1 MRSGQTRVRL
11 DGGARE
17 GALRRERASHPPQL
31 FGGCSRAHPTVLARA
46 IQPVPNPLTHL
57 GGPLVSWRER
67 RQRRALAD
75 RAHVE
80 HGARAGR
87 PVQPRKSRFL
97 PIEVFSTPLHYVR
110 WRTGMF
116 GTGHPRSRQPVRIPR
131 PRCVRAAARRGRR
144 PDRAVAADPQATCQ
158 GGGGESRRTAR
169 ARLIDG
175 PLFVLGV
182 IVGVYTRRL
191 ERSSRGYGLL

>member
-1 MRSGQTRVRL
+1 MRRLRSGQTRVRL

-31 FGGCSRAHPTVLARA
+31 FGGCSRAHPAVLARA

-87 PVQPRKSRFL
+87 PVQPWLWRFL
-97 PIEVFSTPLHYVR
+97 RGQKFRDSLVSQAQDLAESELQTAFLSAPTAACRPLGSWTSRKAASSVGAKFEFGAMWIVR
-110 WRTGMF
+110 MTRY
-116 GTGHPRSRQPVRIPR
+116 GHV
-131 PRCVRAAARRGRR
+131 
-144 PDRAVAADPQATCQ
+144 
-158 GGGGESRRTAR
+158 
-169 ARLIDG
+169 G
-175 PLFVLGV
+175 PA
-182 IVGVYTRRL
+182 I
-191 ERSSRGYGLL
+191 